1 MRSVG
6 YEQDILLD
14 GSGSKDPDV
23 GENRTGITY
32 TWMCRKDKEE
42 FPSDSGQQ
50 DPKAGC
56 WGNGASLLCCF
67 LGWWLPV
74 LLCLASVH

>member
-23 GENRTGITY
+23 GENRTGMTY
-32 TWMCRKDKEE
+32 RWMCRKEDERFSSNSE
-42 FPSDSGQQ
+42 TQPDSEG
-50 DPKAGC
+50 GC
-56 WGNGASLLCCF
+56 WGNGAYI
-67 LGWWLPV
+67 
-74 LLCLASVH
+74 H